1 MLCAWDVMTRD
12 TSMKPTLLHLGLV
25 AALVLTSA
33 CATIDR
39 GTRQP
44 FEVQTSPSGAI
55 VKTDLGKGCAPTPC
69 VIPSVSREADFTV
82 TIEKKGYK
90 TRSYKIMHA
99 RSEGVNAN
107 LVPNIFLT
115 AGVGAV
121 IDANNGANQELVP
134 NPLVVTLEPAVG
146 RLHSN
151 QKTKERI
158 IDDALGRAGQK

>member
-1 MLCAWDVMTRD
+1 
-12 TSMKPTLLHLGLV
+12 MKPIHFQIGLLL
-25 AALVLTSA
+25 ALTMTGA

-39 GTRQP
+39 GTSEP
-44 FEVQTSPSGAI
+44 FEVQTSPSGAV
-55 VKTDLGKGCAPTPC
+55 VKTDLGKSCAPTPC
-69 VIPSVSREADFTV
+69 VIPGVSREADFTV

-121 IDANNGANQELVP
+121 IDANNGSTQELVP
-134 NPLVVTLEPAVG
+134 NPLVVTLEPAAG
-146 RLHSN
+146 TTRAE
-151 QKTKERI
+151 QKTREQI
-158 IDDALGRAGQK
+158 IDDALGRTGRN